1 MLASVLASEPEV
13 LLVDEPTQG
22 VDIGARME
30 IYKVL
35 REAAAAGTAVIVVSS
50 DALEVAGLCD
60 RVLIFSR
67 GQVVKELGGVIRPGH
82 PGGQGVTGG
91 LGRGDP
97 DDRAQAGSGPGAGGF
112 GQDAGLAGSGRGV
125 DHRHQPAVG

>member
-1 MLASVLASEPEV
+1 MPVNPKV

-50 DALEVAGLCD
+50 DAH
-60 RVLIFSR
+60 
-67 GQVVKELGGVIRPGH
+67 GG
-82 PGGQGVTGG
+82 GGS
-91 LGRGDP
+91 L
-97 DDRAQAGSGPGAGGF
+97 
-112 GQDAGLAGSGRGV
+112 
-125 DHRHQPAVG
+125 